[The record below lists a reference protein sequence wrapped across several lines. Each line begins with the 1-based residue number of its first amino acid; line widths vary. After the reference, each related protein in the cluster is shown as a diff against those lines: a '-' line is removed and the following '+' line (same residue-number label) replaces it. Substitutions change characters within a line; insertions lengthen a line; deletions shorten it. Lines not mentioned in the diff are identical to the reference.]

1 MSGSSIHRG
10 CGNPSVGSFSKFDP
24 KLAPGHDR
32 ARQRTHEAT
41 WVKLA
46 EAVPKDE
53 EDWRLARHKHAFST
67 PADMV
72 KTLEDLLDGEKKSQ
86 LYKTVYLASRYVI
99 LRGGSSHREAVYT
112 ELRKCLGN
120 EELKEE
126 MLDIYMK
133 AVVMFVKVLD
143 DLFLKGLL
151 HRAFELVLYIP
162 IQISHLRLYGP
173 NQERF
178 VTYLSIQKPPVEI
191 QGSLLLSI
199 PFLVHR
205 LFPELSLTSIQNA
218 FGTTIH
224 SPAEYRIFERAL
236 QGLNMLPRIPSRP
249 IEVLNIPQS
258 LLSDIPELATKLRG
272 YNPMLPLYVPPS
284 TQMHCCQWPDDKDR
298 LTGVLWEILT
308 SQNLLNKGDHRLSKR
323 YAVHHDEGRLPTPD
337 NHVQVLIP
345 VIDSTVAESQVSLD
359 PAVHDRKWRHRWE
372 AGQWILMQPGTS
384 LLPEQPVEYL
394 ALLFLISSTDPVRRT
409 VVGP

>member
-272 YNPMLPLYVPPS
+272 YNPMLPLCIV
-284 TQMHCCQWPDDKDR
+284 
-298 LTGVLWEILT
+298 G
-308 SQNLLNKGDHRLSKR
+308 NL
-323 YAVHHDEGRLPTPD
+323 VHHDEGRLPTPD

>member
-53 EDWRLARHKHAFST
+53 EDWRLARHSHAFSN
-67 PADMV
+67 PVEMV
-72 KTLEDLLDGEKKSQ
+72 KTLEDLLDGRKKSQ
-86 LYKTVYLASRYVI
+86 LYKTVYLASRYAI
-99 LRGGSSHREAVYT
+99 LRGDSSQKKTVYSD
-112 ELRKCLGN
+112 LRKCLDN
-120 EELKEE
+120 PDLKDYV
-126 MLDIYMK
+126 LDKYMDSVVKLVK
-133 AVVMFVKVLD
+133 ALD

-173 NQERF
+173 NQEQF
-178 VTYLSIQKPPVEI
+178 VTYFSIQKPPVEI

-224 SPAEYRIFERAL
+224 SPAEYCIFESAIR
-236 QGLNMLPRIPSRP
+236 GRNVLPRLPLRP
-249 IEVLNIPQS
+249 IEVFGIPHS
-258 LLSDIPELATKLRG
+258 LLSATSKLSTELRG
-272 YNPMLPLYVPPS
+272 YNPMPPHVPS
-284 TQMHCCQWPDDKDR
+284 NTDMYCYQWPDDKDR

-308 SQNLLNKGDHRLSKR
+308 SQNLLREGEHRLSKQ
-323 YAVHHDEGRLPTPD
+323 YAIHHDKGHLPTPD

-345 VIDSTVAESQVSLD
+345 VVDSTDAVSHVSLD
-359 PAVHDRKWRHRWE
+359 LVVHGRKWSHRWE
-372 AGQWILMQPGTS
+372 AGQWILMKPGT
-384 LLPEQPVEYL
+384 LFLPEQPSSKRIAYRTPKDYKEYVD
-394 ALLFLISSTDPVRRT
+394 FRR
-409 VVGP
+409 